1 MKTQIRTAVAVY
13 VLVAIIK
20 KHLNINL
27 SLYTMLQILSVSVFE
42 KMTLVQILTNND
54 YNMKQ
59 TNTTN
64 QLILFDVGTL
74 MMLYMK
80 KAMLLTIIQ

>member
-20 KHLNINL
+20 KRLNINL

-64 QLILFDVGTL
+64 QLILFD
-74 MMLYMK
+74 
-80 KAMLLTIIQ
+80 

>member
-1 MKTQIRTAVAVY
+1 MKTQIWTAVAVY

-20 KHLNINL
+20 KRLNINL

-42 KMTLVQILTNND
+42 KMTLVQILTDND

-64 QLILFDVGTL
+64 QLILFD
-74 MMLYMK
+74 
-80 KAMLLTIIQ
+80 